1 MILISSISFFVLE
14 LSLTFIAC
22 LILGYV
28 SMAISVGP
36 WISPIIILCCN
47 IFLFKSGLLKNYF
60 FNNKAELLCKLQLA
74 PSLAGLVC
82 TAIGFMLPTLYFL
95 NKESFLFLVNNSLS
109 FYILIFIII
118 LLACFFGTLVTL
130 IFYDDFSSD
139 KNLKFPV
146 PTLIASISTNTS
158 DSSESMFLKGGVFS
172 IIALGIKSLFFRY
185 SIIPK
190 TLFFFPSLVAIG
202 FEAGKKILVP
212 LLVGFLLKFLI
223 LPFIHNFAGTFCNL
237 ESLSSDFQAFT
248 FTVSSGIIIF
258 DLIGSGAKSIFQVF
272 FNFIFFFKTSL
283 LEQKV
288 DIKKLSFSFDK
299 IELKLLFLLLNIIC
313 FLFSLK
319 YFSWKASICL
329 LVAIVFVLREAL
341 KLAATIGLV
350 PFGRFA
356 TIIMV
361 PALLLFK
368 LDSFELVV
376 LCLFASVSIAA
387 AASFMFNKKVG
398 EILKIEN
405 SFILK
410 SQFRAILITAVFA
423 GIVFLFLFN
432 SLELGTPALFA
443 QRGQSRAML
452 AQAFNLNIPSLIV
465 GLICLLFL
473 RFFKISEMLVFSALI
488 MPIQMSLS
496 MLLGAVVAVFCD
508 KTKESDFFFAGI
520 FSGESL
526 FVIISLFF

>member
-1 MILISSISFFVLE
+1 MILISSILFFILE
-14 LSLTFIAC
+14 LFLTFVAC

-36 WISPIIILCCN
+36 WIAPIIILCCN
-47 IFLFKSGLLKNYF
+47 MFLFKTGLLKNYF
-60 FNNKAELLCKLQLA
+60 SNKAELLCKFQLA

-82 TAIGFMLPTLYFL
+82 TAIGFMLPVLYFL
-95 NKESFLFLVNNSLS
+95 NKESFLLLLHNYKF
-109 FYILIFIII
+109 FYILIFTII
-118 LLACFFGTLVTL
+118 LLACLFGTLIVL

-139 KNLKFPV
+139 QNLKFPV
-146 PTLIASISTNTS
+146 PTLIASIATNTS
-158 DSSESMFLKGGVFS
+158 ASSEKLFFKGGVFS
-172 IIALGIKSLFFRY
+172 IIALGVRGFLFRY

-190 TLFFFPSLVAIG
+190 SLFFFPSLVAIG

-212 LLVGFLLKFLI
+212 LLVGFFLKFLL
-223 LPFIHNFAGTFCNL
+223 LPFVHNFAGTICDL
-237 ESLSSDFQAFT
+237 GSLRSDFQGFI

-258 DLIGSGAKSIFQVF
+258 DLIGSGAKFIFKNF
-272 FNFIFFFKTSL
+272 WNFILFFKSRLTSG
-283 LEQKV
+283 QV
-288 DIKKLSFSFDK
+288 AVYGWNIRSDK
-299 IELKLLFLLLNIIC
+299 FGLKLLFFLLNVVCLLL
-313 FLFSLK
+313 SLQ
-319 YFSWKASICL
+319 YFSWQASIFML
-329 LVAIVFVLREAL
+329 FALVFVLLEAL

-368 LDSFELVV
+368 LDSFSLVI
-376 LCLFASVSIAA
+376 LCLFASVSIAG

-398 EILKIEN
+398 ELVNIEN

-432 SLELGTPALFA
+432 RLELGTPALFA

-452 AQAFNLNIPSLIV
+452 AQAFSLNIPSLFI
-465 GLICLLFL
+465 GFLCLLLL
-473 RFFKISEMLVFSALI
+473 RLFKISEMLVFSALI

-496 MLLGAVVAVFCD
+496 MLLGSVIAMFCE

-526 FVIISLFF
+526 YVIISLFF